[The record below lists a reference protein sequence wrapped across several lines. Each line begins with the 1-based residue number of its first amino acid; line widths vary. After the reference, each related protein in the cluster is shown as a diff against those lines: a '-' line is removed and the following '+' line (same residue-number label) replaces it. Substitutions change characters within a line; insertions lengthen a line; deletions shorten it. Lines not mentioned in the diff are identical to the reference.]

1 MIGYSKCP
9 QCGKYGMNQV
19 FYYNETELTPMYLCD
34 ECFKEFDDAMADI
47 GLQMERYGICK
58 SIEEQENL

>member
-47 GLQMERYGICK
+47 GLQMERYGIFHP
-58 SIEEQENL
+58 IEEQENL